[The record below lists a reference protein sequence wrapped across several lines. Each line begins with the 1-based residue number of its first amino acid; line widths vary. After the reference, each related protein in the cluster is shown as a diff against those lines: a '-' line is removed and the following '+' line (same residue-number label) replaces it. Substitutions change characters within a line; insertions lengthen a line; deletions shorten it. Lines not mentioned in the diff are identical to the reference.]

1 MILEIIALAVC
12 AIISILIPL
21 VAFGMMIRKNKTQW
35 KSMIAIFLSGGLVY
49 VVMQWG
55 IKEHGLT
62 WLFNN
67 TNFMEFMQQHYI
79 PYLLLVAFAGAA
91 LVVFGQAFVVIVPFK
106 RKLTIPKAITFASGY
121 IMVEAIWLVG
131 ARSINTMIE
140 IVKGSELE
148 LDVSASELFLSGY
161 ERVLLF
167 IIEMAIIVV
176 LVYFIQRRMPIRGML
191 IAMFCYTMV
200 AFIPGFFIAFSLPEY
215 LEVFHRS
222 TALVMVYIIL
232 TASALASLV
241 ILKVC
246 KNLLD
251 DE

>member
-1 MILEIIALAVC
+1 MTVEIIALTIC
-12 AIISILIPL
+12 AIISILLPL
-21 VAFGMMIRKNKTQW
+21 VILGVVTTKNKTQW
-35 KSMIAIFLSGGLVY
+35 KSLIAIFLSGGLVY

-67 TNFMEFMQQHYI
+67 TNFMKFMQQHYI
-79 PYLLLVAFAGAA
+79 PYLLLVAFVGAA
-91 LVVFGQAFVVIVPFK
+91 LVVIGQSFVVMVPFK
-106 RKLTIPKAITFASGY
+106 RKLTIPKATSFASGY

-131 ARSINTMIE
+131 ARCVNTIIE

-167 IIEMAIIVV
+167 IIEMAITIV
-176 LVYFIQRRMPIRGML
+176 LVYFIQRGMSIRGML
-191 IAMFCYTMV
+191 IAIFCYAMV
-200 AFIPGFFIAFSLPEY
+200 AFLPGFFIAFSLPEY

-222 TALVMVYIIL
+222 TALLMVYIIL
-232 TASALASLV
+232 TATALASLV

-246 KNLLD
+246 RNLLD